1 MRFTKR
7 SLPSIIFLVVVSL
20 SLAVPYVAA
29 QSGAPKEKVLFGFP
43 ASGDLGTSPNGVLI
57 SDAAGNFYGVNSNG
71 AFGSGAVYEIS
82 PTAEGSWTAKPIY
95 VFPTN
100 TYFPGSLVMDS
111 SGNLFGAIYGGGMA
125 PVAGRKR
132 PYGMPAKRKAGGP
145 GAWPWMQPEICMAAP
160 FGPGQEKAEQCLNY
174 SVRARAGLTLFCT
187 PLANRALKLA
197 QRQMARWFSIRRA
210 TSTARQPKAVRI
222 SVEPFLS

>member
-145 GAWPWMQPEICMAAP
+145 GAWPWMQP
-160 FGPGQEKAEQCLNY
+160 GRY
-174 SVRARAGLTLFCT
+174 R
-187 PLANRALKLA
+187 
-197 QRQMARWFSIRRA
+197 
-210 TSTARQPKAVRI
+210 TSPSSRSWTCSA
-222 SVEPFLS
+222 